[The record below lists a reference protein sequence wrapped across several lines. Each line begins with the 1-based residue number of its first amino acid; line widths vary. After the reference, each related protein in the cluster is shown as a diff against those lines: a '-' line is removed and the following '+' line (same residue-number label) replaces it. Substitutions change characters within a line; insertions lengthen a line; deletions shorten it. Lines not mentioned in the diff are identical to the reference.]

1 MTLFLVLLGYACG
14 TFPTA
19 ALLARRAGI
28 DIRTAGSGNP
38 GATNVARSAGLGLG
52 VATLVLD
59 ALKGAAPTLLA
70 AFALPDGR
78 TAAWVGLAAVLGH
91 TLPFFA
97 PLRGGKGVAT
107 ALGVLL
113 VLAPRAA
120 TVAVLAFLVLAL
132 TSRRV
137 SAGSIG
143 GAIAAAITV
152 ALDGSPRQVV
162 IATAFIAAVVCFR
175 HHANVI
181 RLLTGA
187 EPAFVLHKGQAPPNK

>member
-1 MTLFLVLLGYACG
+1 MSVFLVLLGYACG

-19 ALLARRAGI
+19 ALLARRAGV

-38 GATNVARSAGLGLG
+38 GATNVARSAGLGPG
-52 VATLVLD
+52 IATLALD
-59 ALKGAAPTLLA
+59 LLKGAAPTMLA
-70 AFALPDGR
+70 AFAVPGGG

-91 TLPFFA
+91 TLPFFD

-113 VLAPRAA
+113 VLDPRAA
-120 TVAVLAFLVLAL
+120 AVAVLAFLILAL
-132 TSRRV
+132 ASRRV
-137 SAGSIG
+137 SLGSIG
-143 GAIAAAITV
+143 GAIAAATTAAV
-152 ALDGSPRQVV
+152 DGSPRPVA
-162 IATAFIAAVVCFR
+162 IATAAIAAIVCLRHRVNVV
-175 HHANVI
+175 